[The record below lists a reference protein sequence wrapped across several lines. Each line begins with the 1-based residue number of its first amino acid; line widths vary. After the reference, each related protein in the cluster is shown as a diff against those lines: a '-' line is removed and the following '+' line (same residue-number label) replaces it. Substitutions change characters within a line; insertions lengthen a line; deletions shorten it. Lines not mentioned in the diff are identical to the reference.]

1 MTQKLYNCAMES
13 RTKLPIIIHLNG
25 MPGVGKLTTANILA
39 KSIKARLLDNH
50 LLIDT
55 VVSVCDRGSADYQ
68 KLLKE
73 MMSVILHHIRNNSD
87 QVYIFTNALSAE
99 HKEDRERF
107 DQIRLF
113 AEINDIPF
121 VQILLSCDLET
132 NKQRIGSE
140 GRNLKGKLTNPDELE
155 KLKDYTIYHPMTRYA
170 FTIDTTSLSADE
182 TATKIQE
189 YFKGLSLS
197 NF

>member
-99 HKEDRERF
+99 HEEDRERF